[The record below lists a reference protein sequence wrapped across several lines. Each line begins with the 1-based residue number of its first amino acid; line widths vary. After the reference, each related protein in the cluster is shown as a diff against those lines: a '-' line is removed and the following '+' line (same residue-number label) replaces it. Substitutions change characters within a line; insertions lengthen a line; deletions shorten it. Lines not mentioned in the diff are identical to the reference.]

1 MYKNISGLLLFEEKR
16 NIVSNYRILAQKY
29 IDNGSHPKNFKN
41 DKLKNEISLEYNR
54 RRIIDIQDLLK
65 KLNDIKVRQVKH
77 HLNIRSREKKQLKEY
92 IKSFNYIK
100 LDKLY
105 NYILHL
111 SKKEKKIKIPKS
123 NTRKISLEMGPKKG
137 TRKRRK
143 KRR

>member
-1 MYKNISGLLLFEEKR
+1 MHKNISGLLLFEEQR

-41 DKLKNEISLEYNR
+41 DKLKNEITLEYNR
-54 RRIIDIQDLLK
+54 RKIIDINSLLK
-65 KLNDIKVRQVKH
+65 KLNETKIRQVKH
-77 HLNIRSREKKQLKEY
+77 HLNIRSKTSQLTEY
-92 IKSFNYIK
+92 LKSYNYTK

-105 NYILHL
+105 NYLLHL
-111 SKKEKKIKIPKS
+111 SKNDKKLKIPKS
-123 NTRKISLEMGPKKG
+123 NTRKISLVMGPKKG

>member
-29 IDNGSHPKNFKN
+29 VDNGSHPKNFKN

-54 RRIIDIQDLLK
+54 RRVIDIEDLLK
-65 KLNDIKVRQVKH
+65 NLNDIKVRQVKH
-77 HLNIRSREKKQLKEY
+77 HLNVRSKEKQQLINI
-92 IKSFNYIK
+92 IKSYNYTK
-100 LDKLY
+100 LDNLH
-105 NYILHL
+105 NYILQL
-111 SKKEKKIKIPKS
+111 SKKDRRVKIPKS
-123 NTRKISLEMGPKKG
+123 NTRKISLVMGPKKG

>member
-29 IDNGSHPKNFKN
+29 VDNGSHPKNFKN

-65 KLNDIKVRQVKH
+65 NLNDIKVRQVKH
-77 HLNIRSREKKQLKEY
+77 HLNVRSKEKQQLLNI
-92 IKSFNYIK
+92 IKSYNYTK
-100 LDKLY
+100 LDNLH
-105 NYILHL
+105 NYILQL
-111 SKKEKKIKIPKS
+111 SKKDRRVKIPKS
-123 NTRKISLEMGPKKG
+123 NTRKISLEIGPKKG

>member
-29 IDNGSHPKNFKN
+29 IDNGAHPKNFKN

-54 RRIIDIQDLLK
+54 RRVIDIEYLLK
-65 KLNDIKVRQVKH
+65 NLNDIKVRQVKH

-105 NYILHL
+105 NYILQL
-111 SKKEKKIKIPKS
+111 SKKDKKIKIPKS

-137 TRKRRK
+137 TRKKRK

>member
-1 MYKNISGLLLFEEKR
+1 MYKNISGLLLFKEKR

-29 IDNGSHPKNFKN
+29 IDNGAHPKNFKN

-54 RRIIDIQDLLK
+54 RRVIDIEYLLK
-65 KLNDIKVRQVKH
+65 NLNDIKVRQVKH

-92 IKSFNYIK
+92 IKSFNYNK

-105 NYILHL
+105 NYILQL
-111 SKKEKKIKIPKS
+111 SKKDKKIKIPKS